1 MFQMRRAAAGVGAA
15 LSLLMVGGCGGGQ
28 PATPA
33 GSPGIGAGSPAISAV
48 PTETTGP
55 APILPG
61 TAGHFDNGSFSF
73 DYPTDWPVIA
83 SDVYMSGAPDYV
95 VAVLGDGSWEF
106 GCRRASSGSVSST
119 ICGPDVVQVPAS
131 GVVLKVFWRRSG
143 PGPSCQGNTQAN
155 ATLGSN
161 AVDTW
166 TSDAATSWEIR
177 MPGGEFGWPNNP
189 TFEVHTADPAQFARA
204 EAVVASFRWNPGEVG
219 YGSPCSPAPN

>member
-1 MFQMRRAAAGVGAA
+1 MPSTADG
-15 LSLLMVGGCGGGQ
+15 
-28 PATPA
+28 
-33 GSPGIGAGSPAISAV
+33 GSPGPSATAGRTTSPA
-48 PTETTGP
+48 PN
-55 APILPG
+55 LPG
-61 TAGHFDNGSFSF
+61 TAGHFDNGRFSF

-83 SDVYMSGAPDYV
+83 SDVEVSGGPFHV
-95 VAVLGDGSWEF
+95 VVVLGDGSWEF

-119 ICGPDVVQVPAS
+119 ICHPDIVQVPA
-131 GVVLKVFWRRSG
+131 GGIVLKVFWRGSG
-143 PGPSCQGNTQAN
+143 PGPSCEGNTQAN

-166 TSDAATSWEIR
+166 TSDAASSWEIR